1 MANTRNAGRKPKLS
15 DEQLNTIIGRY
26 KSGETLS
33 SLALEAGIS
42 KQALS
47 KRIKNMDASKE
58 TTLDYYIDGKLCTR
72 ISIDTRRHSL
82 RIINYTT
89 RLSRRAFG
97 YIDNPNWTDL
107 QSFLDEYYEI
117 AKGIKSYNQYIM
129 TDSIE
134 DIDILRDNASAE
146 KYSIVADDNEAVPR
160 FFFSKKEKVLNRTD
174 TNGYQLKGTTHNRRY
189 FVKSQAIMSGVVL
202 NDHLVEVIASD
213 ICRQLSIPCVQ
224 QKLCRFIYE
233 GKSFEGVYSENFE
246 LDGYTFIS
254 FESLLNRQ
262 GLSTKDED
270 FIALDSISK
279 LKWCAKQ
286 LSVIGRLEYKD
297 TLKYMLDLAITD
309 CLIGNVDRHTRNFGL
324 FYNAHSTRYEIPL
337 VFDNGMGLFEN
348 DYYRDSHNTF
358 DEAMRNVYVAPYGE
372 DPFDM
377 IIMLNEEFDLSN
389 IYPALQDLTYPDILT
404 TEYALEYE
412 RRMSDYV
419 RTKIH

>member
-33 SLALEAGIS
+33 DLALEAGIS

-47 KRIKNMDASKE
+47 KRIKYMDASRE

-72 ISIDTRRHSL
+72 ISLDTRRHSL

-89 RLSRRAFG
+89 QLSRRAFG
-97 YIDNPNWTDL
+97 YIDNPNWADL
-107 QSFLDEYYEI
+107 QDFLDDYYET
-117 AKGIKSYNQYIM
+117 KNDIKSSNQYIM

-146 KYSIVADDNEAVPR
+146 KYSIIADDNEALPR

-224 QKLCRFIYE
+224 QNHCRFIYE
-233 GKSFEGVYSENFE
+233 GKSYEGVYSENFE

-262 GLSTKDED
+262 GLATKDED
-270 FIALDSISK
+270 FIALDSIPK

-348 DYYRDSHNTF
+348 DYYRDSYNTF

-377 IIMLNEEFDLSN
+377 IIMLNEEFNLSN

>member
-58 TTLDYYIDGKLCTR
+58 TTLDYYIDGKLCTQ
-72 ISIDTRRHSL
+72 ISLDTRRHSL
-82 RIINYTT
+82 RIINYASQ
-89 RLSRRAFG
+89 LSRRAFG

-146 KYSIVADDNEAVPR
+146 KYSIVADENEAVPR

-189 FVKSQAIMSGVVL
+189 FVKSQAIMSGVVQS
-202 NDHLVEVIASD
+202 DHLVEVIASD

-233 GKSFEGVYSENFE
+233 GKSYEGVYSENFE

-324 FYNAHSTRYEIPL
+324 FYNVHSTRYEIPL

-377 IIMLNEEFDLSN
+377 IIMLNEEFDLLN
-389 IYPALQDLTYPDILT
+389 IYPALADLTYPDILT